1 MENYISVA
9 IPTYNSS
16 KYLDDCLKRFVGLNI
31 VNEIIIQDDN
41 SSEKEIKNI
50 KDILKNINSKKISLH
65 INSENK
71 GAFFNK

>member
-50 KDILKNINSKKISLH
+50 KDILKNINSK
-65 INSENK
+65 NK
-71 GAFFNK
+71 LTYKFRK